1 MIFRHLRQAGVH
13 RMTIANRTY
22 ARARSL
28 AERFGAEAIL
38 LSDVSAALPQ
48 ADILIASTAADLP
61 ILGKGMVESALKARR
76 RRPMFMVDI
85 AVPRDIEPQ
94 VGELDDVFLYT
105 VDDLADIIAENRRAR
120 EHAAQDAEQ
129 IIEQGVSAYLRDVRA
144 RAASETVRAYRS
156 LAEAQAEE
164 ELERALKRL
173 RAGEAPEAVLQRFSR
188 SLTNKLTH
196 LPTARLREASAAGR
210 HEVVAH
216 GRRLLGLD
224 AGYHDE

>member
-1 MIFRHLRQAGVH
+1 
-13 RMTIANRTY
+13 
-22 ARARSL
+22 
-28 AERFGAEAIL
+28 
-38 LSDVSAALPQ
+38 
-48 ADILIASTAADLP
+48 
-61 ILGKGMVESALKARR
+61 
-76 RRPMFMVDI
+76 MFMVDI

-196 LPTARLREASAAGR
+196 PPTARLREAAPPGATRWWPTAVASLASTPATSTNRPAPPGR
-210 HEVVAH
+210 TARNHTP
-216 GRRLLGLD
+216 
-224 AGYHDE
+224 